1 MRQHPGAVA
10 ISSRESEMFSTK
22 CGQVG
27 RADDEKTERKECERD
42 GEKDKGRR
50 VHRKKKQKQKKK
62 I

>member
-27 RADDEKTERKECERD
+27 RSDDDKTERKECERD
-42 GEKDKGRR
+42 GERE
-50 VHRKKKQKQKKK
+50 
-62 I
+62 